1 MLTFEALALKCA
13 PAIALDLLVAIAA
26 VESTLDPLAVIDG
39 GTRTSVQ
46 SAGHGVAV
54 VVGAVDQGRM
64 VGIGL
69 AGVSAAYVQV
79 HDVPFA
85 AAFDPC
91 TNLTTGEKAL
101 SQAFAAADKRGLIG
115 ARAERFVIRS
125 WWRPDGR
132 FVSDEAYER
141 AVDTERKRADQ
152 HAKTLVKGTIAAKPA
167 APLATSEKAP
177 DFRPLAV
184 AGPVPTAR
192 EQRPPAPWDVFATAR
207 GTGVLIFSQPKKVTP

>member
-13 PAIALDLLVAIAA
+13 PAIALDMLVAIAA
-26 VESTLDPLAVIDG
+26 VESHLDPLAVIDG
-39 GTRTSVQ
+39 RTRTSVQ
-46 SAGHGVAV
+46 SAGHGVAT
-54 VVGAVDQGRM
+54 VVGAADQGRS

-69 AGVSAAYVQV
+69 IGLSATETQALGVPLA
-79 HDVPFA
+79 DV
-85 AAFDPC
+85 FDPC
-91 TNLTTGEKAL
+91 INLATAQKL
-101 SQAFAAADKRGLIG
+101 LQQAFAAADKRGLIG

-132 FVSDEAYER
+132 FVSDEFYER
-141 AVDTERKRADQ
+141 AVDAERKRADQ
-152 HAKTLVKGTIAAKPA
+152 HAKTQVKGTAAAKPA
-167 APLATSEKAP
+167 SPPATTEKAP

-207 GTGVLIFSQPKKVTP
+207 GTGVLIFSQPRKATP

>member
-26 VESTLDPLAVIDG
+26 VESSLDPLAVIDG
-39 GTRTSVQ
+39 KARTSVQ

-69 AGVSAAYVQV
+69 AGVSAAYVQA
-79 HDVPFA
+79 HGVPFA

-91 TNLTTGEKAL
+91 TNLTTAEKAL

-125 WWRPDGR
+125 LWRPDGR

-141 AVDTERKRADQ
+141 AVDAERKRADQ
-152 HAKTLVKGTIAAKPA
+152 HAKTLVKGTNAGKPA
-167 APLATSEKAP
+167 ALPATAEKAP

-207 GTGVLIFSQPKKVTP
+207 GTGVLVFSQPRKTTP